1 MQISAQGAADGGD
14 YLVNIFPII
23 LGLSVATVP
32 YRTSV
37 RSVVDIVLT
46 LRFEVCDWLMPWP
59 ANTAS
64 NAATYIYCTHSF
76 LLRISQ
82 AVNWW
87 VWCMLTVSSIT
98 SIRVLQ
104 RSVTVVWEGVSWI
117 DVCWQTPERRHWLDT
132 RQQPAVTTNKIP
144 HSLRY
149 MHTCAQVQIENRS
162 KNEFDTN

>member
-32 YRTSV
+32 YHTSV
-37 RSVVDIVLT
+37 RSVVDIVCSG
-46 LRFEVCDWLMPWP
+46 LRCATDWCHGLQILQAMQPP
-59 ANTAS
+59 
-64 NAATYIYCTHSF
+64 TYIAHILFYSGYPRLWTGEFGVCWQ
-76 LLRISQ
+76 LLASR
-82 AVNWW
+82 
-87 VWCMLTVSSIT
+87 
-98 SIRVLQ
+98 RVLEYY
-104 RSVTVVWEGVSWI
+104 REVVQWFEGVSWI

-162 KNEFDTN
+162 ENEFDTN